1 MLRHSRATL
10 GKERVLLDDRSLVEI
25 LAPLDALLD
34 SLRTVGTFA
43 GLLATYYTVVH
54 LFITSFGSGLSSNF
68 TEMHVNSEAPKCGKA
83 QEGRAYSLL

>member
-34 SLRTVGTFA
+34 SLRRVGTFA
-43 GLLATYYTVVH
+43 GLLV
-54 LFITSFGSGLSSNF
+54 
-68 TEMHVNSEAPKCGKA
+68 
-83 QEGRAYSLL
+83 